1 MNKAWKYEIY
11 SVVTNTIGRRYF
23 DLKIAFMK
31 VKFVQSV
38 NLTP

>member
-11 SVVTNTIGRRYF
+11 SVVTNTIGR
-23 DLKIAFMK
+23 LKIAFMQ